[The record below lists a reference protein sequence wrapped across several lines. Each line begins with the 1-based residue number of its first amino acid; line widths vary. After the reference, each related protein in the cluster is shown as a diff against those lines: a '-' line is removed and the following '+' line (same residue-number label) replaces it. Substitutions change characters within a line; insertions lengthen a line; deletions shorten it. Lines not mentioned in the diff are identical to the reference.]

1 MDKTVKIA
9 MIGVGAISG
18 IYLQNITRVFRELE
32 LIGVCDL
39 IPERAE
45 TGAAYVRGEM
55 GKGAPVREPKI
66 YRDMYEAFEDPEV
79 EVVLNLTR
87 PYEHFEVTKQ
97 ALLHG
102 KHVYSE
108 KPLGV
113 DMDEADELAALAQE
127 KGLRLG
133 GAPDTFLG
141 AGVQTARRLID
152 SGFIGD
158 VVGASCAMVCHGH
171 ETWHP
176 DPEFYYKRG
185 GGPMLDMGPYY
196 ITALVQ
202 LLGGAKGLMG
212 LARRSF
218 PQRLITSEPH
228 RGETIDVDV
237 DTWLSGNIEFE
248 SGAIAQV
255 FTTFDVH
262 YTAQARFEVY
272 GTQGSLMVPDP
283 NTFGGPVLLLRPEDA
298 AAEAASAPKTDPG
311 LTRRGVPDFYQ
322 GWKEV
327 PLLYDYGENS
337 RGLGL
342 ADMAKALRTGRDHRA
357 NCQQQRHVL
366 EIMTGFSR
374 SSGAGAYIPLKTK
387 YTRTAPMKNN
397 PMHGIL
403 D

>member
-1 MDKTVKIA
+1 MERPVKIA

-18 IYLQNITRVFRELE
+18 IYLKNITRVFREVE
-32 LIGVCDL
+32 LTGVCDL

-45 TGAAYVRGEM
+45 KGAAYVKEEIE
-55 GKGAPVREPKI
+55 KGAQVPEPRI
-66 YRDMYEAFEDPEV
+66 YKDMFEAFDDPEV
-79 EVVLNLTR
+79 EVILNLTR
-87 PYEHFEVTKQ
+87 PHEHFEVTKQ

-113 DMDEADELAALAQE
+113 DMEEAEELVALAEE

-141 AGVQTARRLID
+141 AGIQTARRLID
-152 SGFIGD
+152 DGYIGD

-202 LLGGAKGLMG
+202 LLGRAKGLMG
-212 LARRSF
+212 MTKRSF
-218 PQRLITSEPH
+218 PRRLITSEPH
-228 RGETIDVDV
+228 CGETIDVDV

-248 SGAIAQV
+248 SGAVAQV

-262 YTAQARFEVY
+262 YTAQSRFEVY
-272 GTQGSLMVPDP
+272 GTRGSLMVPDP
-283 NTFGGPVLLLRPEDA
+283 NTFGGPVLLLRPEDQA
-298 AAEAASAPKTDPG
+298 AAPKTDPG
-311 LTRRGVPDFYQ
+311 LDRHGVPDFYA
-322 GWKEV
+322 GWREM
-327 PLLYDYGENS
+327 PLLYDYPENS

-342 ADMAKALRTGRDHRA
+342 ADLCKALRTGRGHRA
-357 NCQQQRHVL
+357 DHHQQRHVL
-366 EIMTGFSR
+366 EIMTGFAR
-374 SSGAGAYIPLKTK
+374 SWETKAYLPLTTG
-387 YTRTAPMKNN
+387 YVRTAPMENN

-403 D
+403 DK

>member
-1 MDKTVKIA
+1 MERPVKIA

-18 IYLQNITRVFRELE
+18 IYLKNITRVFREVE
-32 LIGVCDL
+32 LTGVCDL

-45 TGAAYVRGEM
+45 KGAAYVKEEIE
-55 GKGAPVREPKI
+55 KGAQVPEPRI
-66 YRDMYEAFEDPEV
+66 YKDMFEAFDDPEV
-79 EVVLNLTR
+79 EVILNLTR

-113 DMDEADELAALAQE
+113 DMEEAEELVALAEE

-141 AGVQTARRLID
+141 AGIQTARRLID
-152 SGFIGD
+152 DGYIGD

-202 LLGGAKGLMG
+202 LLGRARGLMG
-212 LARRSF
+212 MTKRSF
-218 PQRLITSEPH
+218 PRRLITSEPH
-228 RGETIDVDV
+228 CGETIDVDV

-248 SGAIAQV
+248 SGAVAQV

-262 YTAQARFEVY
+262 YTAQSRFEVY
-272 GTQGSLMVPDP
+272 GTRGSLMVPDP
-283 NTFGGPVLLLRPEDA
+283 NTFGGPVLLLRPEDQA
-298 AAEAASAPKTDPG
+298 AAPKIDPG
-311 LTRRGVPDFYQ
+311 LDRHGVPDFYA
-322 GWKEV
+322 GWREM
-327 PLLYDYGENS
+327 PLLYDYPENS

-342 ADMAKALRTGRDHRA
+342 ADLCKALRTGRGHRA
-357 NCQQQRHVL
+357 DYQQQRHVL
-366 EIMTGFSR
+366 EIMTGFAR
-374 SSGAGAYIPLKTK
+374 SWETKAYLPLTTG
-387 YTRTAPMKNN
+387 YIRTAPMENN

-403 D
+403 DK

>member
-18 IYLQNITRVFRELE
+18 IYLQNITHVFRELE
-32 LIGVCDL
+32 LVGVCDL
-39 IPERAE
+39 IPQRAQK
-45 TGAAYVRGEM
+45 GAAYVREERE
-55 GKGAPVREPKI
+55 KGAPVREPKI
-66 YRDMYEAFEDPEV
+66 YQDMFEAFEDPEV

-87 PYEHFEVTKQ
+87 PYEHFEVTRQ

-113 DMDEADELAALAQE
+113 DMDEAGELIALAEE

-141 AGVQTARRLID
+141 AGIQTARRLID
-152 SGFIGD
+152 GGYIGN

-212 LARRSF
+212 LTKRSF
-218 PQRLITSEPH
+218 PRRLITSEPH

-272 GTQGSLMVPDP
+272 GSKGSLMVPDP

-298 AAEAASAPKTDPG
+298 AAAPKTDPG
-311 LTRRGVPDFYQ
+311 LMRHGVPDFYR

-327 PLLYDYGENS
+327 PLLYDYAENS

-342 ADMAKALRTGRDHRA
+342 ADMAKALRTGREHRA
-357 NCQQQRHVL
+357 NYQQQRHVL
-366 EIMTGFSR
+366 EIMTGFSK
-374 SSGAGAYIPLKTK
+374 SSEAGAYIPMKTK
-387 YTRTAPMKNN
+387 YTRTAPMENN

>member
-9 MIGVGAISG
+9 MVGVGAISG
-18 IYLQNITRVFRELE
+18 IYLQNITTVFRELD
-32 LIGVCDL
+32 LVGVCDL

-45 TGAAYVRGEM
+45 KGAAYVREQRE
-55 GKGAPVREPKI
+55 KGAPVRVPKI
-66 YRDMYEAFEDPEV
+66 YKDMYEAMDDPEV
-79 EVVLNLTR
+79 EVILNLTR

-113 DMDEADELAALAQE
+113 DMDEASQLIALAEE
-127 KGLRLG
+127 KNLRLG
-133 GAPDTFLG
+133 GAPDTFMG
-141 AGVQTARRLID
+141 AGIQTARRLID
-152 SGFIGD
+152 SGYIGD
-158 VVGASCAMVCHGH
+158 LVGASCAMVCHGH

-202 LLGGAKGLMG
+202 LLGQAKGLMG
-212 LARRSF
+212 MTKRSF
-218 PQRLITSEPH
+218 PQRLITSAPH
-228 RGETIDVDV
+228 RGETIHVDV
-237 DTWLSGNIEFE
+237 DTWLSGNIEFT

-262 YTAQARFEVY
+262 YTAQARFEIY
-272 GTQGSLMVPDP
+272 GTKGSLMVPDP

-298 AAEAASAPKTDPG
+298 AAEAAAPKADPG
-311 LTRRGVPDFYQ
+311 LARRGVPDFYR

-327 PLLYDYGENS
+327 PLLYDYAENS

-342 ADMAKALRTGRDHRA
+342 ADMAKAIRTGRDHRA
-357 NCQQQRHVL
+357 NYQQQRHVL
-366 EIMTGFSR
+366 ELMTGFSK
-374 SSGAGAYIPLKTK
+374 SCESGAYIPMQSK
-387 YTRTAPMKNN
+387 YTPTAPMENN

-403 D
+403 DD